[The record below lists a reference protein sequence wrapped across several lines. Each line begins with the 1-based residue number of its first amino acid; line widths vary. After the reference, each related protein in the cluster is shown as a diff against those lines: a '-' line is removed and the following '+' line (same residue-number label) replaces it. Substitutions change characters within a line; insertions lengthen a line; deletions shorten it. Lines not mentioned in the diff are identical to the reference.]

1 MCSIWPLA
9 SKIDNILIFS
19 VSLCSVLMV
28 VRTQK
33 SFTYFCHYQ
42 LPLTSPSPSQHC
54 DHWPETLTMAIIINT
69 VTVKNEPKWR
79 QISLCRDDI
88 DMCYCLGHNISGDQ
102 GNLVT
107 SDQWSVPYDA
117 GEAGHRAEQKLIYCS
132 WLLVTFFPISIMSI
146 GSGIENNIA
155 EAWSNTISNGNTCV
169 RDWNNSL
176 SFSQEDYRG
185 LVRWWEMR
193 GLD

>member
-1 MCSIWPLA
+1 
-9 SKIDNILIFS
+9 
-19 VSLCSVLMV
+19 
-28 VRTQK
+28 
-33 SFTYFCHYQ
+33 
-42 LPLTSPSPSQHC
+42 
-54 DHWPETLTMAIIINT
+54 MAIIINT

-79 QISLCRDDI
+79 QNSLCRDDI

-107 SDQWSVPYDA
+107 SAQWSVPYDA

-169 RDWNNSL
+169 RIETTHCLFLKRITGDWCDDERWEAWTRATLSPASAHLTLLHLSL
-176 SFSQEDYRG
+176 KY
-185 LVRWWEMR
+185 
-193 GLD
+193 